1 MLEDWIRM
9 DRLLPHPRTPV
20 GYRRDGRPI
29 YPILGADPTDP
40 SNQQLP
46 PSPSTDPSNQPLPPS
61 PNTDPAVP
69 PAQVPDQETLTRLLA
84 REKQQGERA
93 AIRKLVEQLG
103 FAKTDDLTTF
113 VQQQRDAQ
121 AAQLSEIERREQAA
135 EEKLRSAETREA
147 QALAREHV
155 AIRRAALG
163 GLGAAG
169 DDLEDAVLLIDR
181 ALQDQPDADEA
192 AVAAAAEQLKERRP
206 ELFGQARATVP
217 PAPGGSP
224 AGGPPKRGGIP
235 PRRGAAGLEMARR
248 RGLVSD

>member
-1 MLEDWIRM
+1 M
-9 DRLLPHPRTPV
+9 DRLLPDPHTPA
-20 GYRRDGRPI
+20 GYRHDGRPI
-29 YPILGADPTDP
+29 FPILGADPTDP
-40 SNQQLP
+40 SNQQIP
-46 PSPSTDPSNQPLPPS
+46 PGPTA
-61 PNTDPAVP
+61 DPAAP
-69 PAQVPDQETLTRLLA
+69 PAQPLDQDALNRLLA

-93 AIRKLVEQLG
+93 AVRKLVEQLG
-103 FAKTDDLTTF
+103 FTKTDDLTTF

-147 QALAREHV
+147 QALTRERA

-163 GLGAAG
+163 GLGATG
-169 DDLEDAVLLIDR
+169 DDLDDAVLLIDR
-181 ALQDQPDADEA
+181 ALHDQPDADET

-206 ELFGQARATVP
+206 ELFGSVRVTVP

-235 PRRGAAGLEMARR
+235 PRRGAAGLDMARR
-248 RGLVSD
+248 RGLISD